1 MRPYLIEVQ
10 ALVSNA
16 AYGTP
21 QRTATGYDNK
31 RMNMLL
37 AVLEK
42 RVGMKM
48 FSKDVFLNFAGG
60 FKVADPGLDLAVTAA
75 VISSYYD
82 RPVGEGVC
90 CGDLAGDEAAWPM
103 KNFVYLFEE
112 AKQLGLPF
120 VIHAGECGSAENIR
134 EAVECG
140 ARRIG
145 HGIAMKGHPD
155 IIKLVKD
162 TRTGVEM
169 CPISNLQTKAVE
181 GPEDYP
187 MREFL
192 DNGLLV
198 TVNTDNRTVSN
209 TSISRELGFIQETY
223 GIRDDELK
231 LMMEN
236 AVRVSFAGDSVKDRI
251 LKEIRAFG

>member
-1 MRPYLIEVQ
+1 MDADKISNQVLINMRARIKAENTRKTLKTSLQ
-10 ALVSNA
+10 S
-16 AYGTP
+16 
-21 QRTATGYDNK
+21 
-31 RMNMLL
+31 
-37 AVLEK
+37 
-42 RVGMKM
+42 KM
-48 FSKDVFLNFAGG
+48 DMTNRIQKFVDCRSKDVN
-60 FKVADPGLDLAVTAA
+60 
-75 VISSYYD
+75 
-82 RPVGEGVC
+82 E
-90 CGDLAGDEAAWPM
+90 
-103 KNFVYLFEE
+103 
-112 AKQLGLPF
+112 
-120 VIHAGECGSAENIR
+120 R
-134 EAVECG
+134 EVFIVE
-140 ARRIG
+140 
-145 HGIAMKGHPD
+145 
-155 IIKLVKD
+155 
-162 TRTGVEM
+162 
-169 CPISNLQTKAVE
+169 AVE